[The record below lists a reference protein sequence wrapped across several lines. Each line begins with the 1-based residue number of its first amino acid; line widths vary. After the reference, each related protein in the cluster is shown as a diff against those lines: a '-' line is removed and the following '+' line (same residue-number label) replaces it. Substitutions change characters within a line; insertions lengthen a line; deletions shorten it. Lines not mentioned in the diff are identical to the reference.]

1 VPGGTGGKAETMV
14 RKLLSAGIALLT
26 TGILIGVAANA
37 ASADPK
43 PGELITLDCDALGTL
58 DVAVNGNGL
67 WSPGHVVDSTQV
79 LVPYRFRF
87 EFTPTGGGEPEV
99 EEVAKRGPAYGR
111 LDVCTFTIEEE
122 DGTINGTVWI
132 SYTPT

>member
-1 VPGGTGGKAETMV
+1 MV
-14 RKLLSAGIALLT
+14 RKLVSAGIALLT

-37 ASADPK
+37 AEQDPK
-43 PGELITLDCDALGTL
+43 RGELITLDCDALGTL
-58 DVAVNGNGL
+58 DIAVNGNGL

-79 LVPYRFRF
+79 LVPYKFRF

-99 EEVAKRGPAYGR
+99 EEVAKRGPADGL

-122 DGTINGTVWI
+122 DGTLNGTVWI
-132 SYTPT
+132 SYTPA

>member
-1 VPGGTGGKAETMV
+1 MV
-14 RKLLSAGIALLT
+14 RKLLSAGISLVT

-43 PGELITLDCDALGTL
+43 RGELITLDCDALGTV

-79 LVPYRFRF
+79 LVPYKFRF

-99 EEVAKRGPAYGR
+99 EEVAKRGPANGR

-132 SYTPT
+132 SYTPA